1 MKAISVMVRVQHE
14 RTLETGG
21 GSWAGEHSW
30 TITACDGTELASGGD
45 PFAGC
50 IELGDNYNIS
60 LVDSYG
66 DGWDGASMT
75 IGDGYT
81 VSSGATLPLQ
91 IAGAC
96 E

>member
-1 MKAISVMVRVQHE
+1 MTV
-14 RTLETGG
+14 GG
-21 GSWAGEHSW
+21 GNYAYEHSW

-75 IGDGYT
+75 IGDASYT
-81 VSSGATLPLQ
+81 VSSGATYSTTV
-91 IAGAC
+91 GVC